1 MISSFRYIVN
11 SSVKSQNIHFT
22 KFVSDISPGHHSES
36 NLHTPVGHCRWGSPI
51 LPSALWSHPTHPR
64 LRCNWWKFFFHPGA
78 TAPRSRCPCWICKL
92 LHRTSYSYPP
102 EIMLWLMS
110 VNLWFRILSS
120 TDTCMELVGAKPLHL
135 LTQTVPSLKSPTGA
149 FIASQT
155 LIFRRKQI
163 IRTHL
168 LSETS
173 SDYFCLV
180 RVARIELTASWTPL
194 CFSQKR
200 NGHSDTTCTQYH
212 QISKLFYH
220 SVSLDVKMFRF
231 FCGQIVVNRPWQMTI
246 LPY

>member
-1 MISSFRYIVN
+1 MASGHILQISA
-11 SSVKSQNIHFT
+11 
-22 KFVSDISPGHHSES
+22 P
-36 NLHTPVGHCRWGSPI
+36 
-51 LPSALWSHPTHPR
+51 WSHPVHPR
-64 LRCNWWKFFFHPGA
+64 PQCSQWKFFFHPGA
-78 TAPRSRCPCWICKL
+78 AAPCTVSMLKWQAL
-92 LHRTSYSYPP
+92 ASYFIIVSS

-110 VNLWFRILSS
+110 VDLWFRILSS

-194 CFSQKR
+194 CFYR
-200 NGHSDTTCTQYH
+200 EHNVRSDTVWTQH
-212 QISKLFYH
+212 
-220 SVSLDVKMFRF
+220 R
-231 FCGQIVVNRPWQMTI
+231 
-246 LPY
+246 

>member
-1 MISSFRYIVN
+1 MSTASSTPVQSMEIFLPSRSSSSTQPVSMLNLQALSSYFMFVSSWNHVVAYVGQSMISD
-11 SSVKSQNIHFT
+11 FT
-22 KFVSDISPGHHSES
+22 FHGH
-36 NLHTPVGHCRWGSPI
+36 LHGACRDKAP
-51 LPSALWSHPTHPR
+51 PSC
-64 LRCNWWKFFFHPGA
+64 LRK
-78 TAPRSRCPCWICKL
+78 
-92 LHRTSYSYPP
+92 
-102 EIMLWLMS
+102 
-110 VNLWFRILSS
+110 
-120 TDTCMELVGAKPLHL
+120 
-135 LTQTVPSLKSPTGA
+135 TVPSLKSPTGA
-149 FIASQT
+149 FIAAQT
-155 LIFRRKQI
+155 LIFRRKQT

>member
-1 MISSFRYIVN
+1 M
-11 SSVKSQNIHFT
+11 
-22 KFVSDISPGHHSES
+22 
-36 NLHTPVGHCRWGSPI
+36 
-51 LPSALWSHPTHPR
+51 HPR

-78 TAPRSRCPCWICKL
+78 AAPRSRCPCWNGKL
-92 LHRTSYSYPP
+92 LHRTSCSYPP

-110 VNLWFRILSS
+110 VNLWFRISSS

-194 CFSQKR
+194 CFSRKHNVQ
-200 NGHSDTTCTQYH
+200 SDTA
-212 QISKLFYH
+212 
-220 SVSLDVKMFRF
+220 
-231 FCGQIVVNRPWQMTI
+231 
-246 LPY
+246 

>member
-1 MISSFRYIVN
+1 MSRPDVIPTFRQRRCTNRGRNFVRSKRRSTYTSGGTLYLFLRLNN
-11 SSVKSQNIHFT
+11 SET
-22 KFVSDISPGHHSES
+22 FV
-36 NLHTPVGHCRWGSPI
+36 
-51 LPSALWSHPTHPR
+51 
-64 LRCNWWKFFFHPGA
+64 
-78 TAPRSRCPCWICKL
+78 
-92 LHRTSYSYPP
+92 
-102 EIMLWLMS
+102 
-110 VNLWFRILSS
+110 
-120 TDTCMELVGAKPLHL
+120 ELVGARPLHL
-135 LTQTVPSLKSPTGA
+135 LSQTVLPLKSPTGA

-163 IRTHL
+163 IRAHL

-220 SVSLDVKMFRF
+220 SVSLDVKMFCF

>member
-1 MISSFRYIVN
+1 MLFLCLKEAGC
-11 SSVKSQNIHFT
+11 SVRT
-22 KFVSDISPGHHSES
+22 VPGF
-36 NLHTPVGHCRWGSPI
+36 LHTEPWI
-51 LPSALWSHPTHPR
+51 LHKPSER
-64 LRCNWWKFFFHPGA
+64 D
-78 TAPRSRCPCWICKL
+78 TAPRPHTFRERA
-92 LHRTSYSYPP
+92 RTTPLQNRGRNFVRVKRRPHY
-102 EIMLWLMS
+102 MS
-110 VNLWFRILSS
+110 SGTLYLFLCLNNLETFV
-120 TDTCMELVGAKPLHL
+120 ELFGARPLHL
-135 LTQTVPSLKSPTGA
+135 LSQTVLPLKSPTGA

-194 CFSQKR
+194 CFSQKH

-212 QISKLFYH
+212 QISNLFYH

-231 FCGQIVVNRPWQMTI
+231 FCGQIVVNWPRQMTF

>member
-1 MISSFRYIVN
+1 MWLYKSPNFIYSCFLHNFKVLFLCLKEAGR
-11 SSVKSQNIHFT
+11 SVRT
-22 KFVSDISPGHHSES
+22 VPGF
-36 NLHTPVGHCRWGSPI
+36 LHTEPWILHKPSERDTVPWPHTFRGRAGQRRCTNRGRNFVRVKRWSTYTSSGT
-51 LPSALWSHPTHPR
+51 LYLFLR
-64 LRCNWWKFFFHPGA
+64 LNNSETF
-78 TAPRSRCPCWICKL
+78 
-92 LHRTSYSYPP
+92 
-102 EIMLWLMS
+102 
-110 VNLWFRILSS
+110 V
-120 TDTCMELVGAKPLHL
+120 ELVGARPLHL

-149 FIASQT
+149 FIAAQT

-220 SVSLDVKMFRF
+220 SVSLDVKMFCF